1 VSRAIILAMTND
13 ELKMKLEEELDTVI
27 QELADLGH
35 EDIDHTATE
44 LDEVA
49 DRMEESE
56 EHSSETAM
64 LLARKKEIIAA
75 AARMAAG
82 TYGFC
87 EECGEKIE
95 EDRLEA
101 NPAAATCKVHMA

>member
-1 VSRAIILAMTND
+1 MNIEHAKL
-13 ELKMKLEEELDTVI
+13 KLEEEMETVM

-35 EDIDHTATE
+35 EDIDESATE
-44 LDEVA
+44 PDEIA
-49 DRMEESE
+49 DRMEAEE
-56 EHSSETAM
+56 EHSSEKAT
-64 LLARKKEIIAA
+64 LLARKNEIVAA
-75 AARMAAG
+75 IGRMDTG

-101 NPAAATCKVHMA
+101 NPAAATCKLHME

>member
-1 VSRAIILAMTND
+1 MTN
-13 ELKMKLEEELDTVI
+13 EEFKIKLEEELDVVV

-44 LDEVA
+44 TDEIA
-49 DRMEESE
+49 DRMEAEEES
-56 EHSSETAM
+56 SSETAA
-64 LLARKKEIIAA
+64 LLARKKEIVAA
-75 AARMAAG
+75 MSRMVAG

-101 NPAAATCKVHMA
+101 NPAAATCKAHME

>member
-1 VSRAIILAMTND
+1 MNIEHAKI
-13 ELKMKLEEELDTVI
+13 KLEEEMETVV

-35 EDIDHTATE
+35 EDIDESATE
-44 LDEVA
+44 PDEIA
-49 DRMEESE
+49 DRMEAEE
-56 EHSSETAM
+56 EHSSEKATLLTRKNEITA
-64 LLARKKEIIAA
+64 AIGRID
-75 AARMAAG
+75 AG

-101 NPAAATCKVHMA
+101 NPAAATCKLHME

>member
-1 VSRAIILAMTND
+1 MTND

-35 EDIDHTATE
+35 EDIDATATE
-44 LDEVA
+44 ADELA

-56 EHSSETAM
+56 EHSSETAT

-87 EECGEKIE
+87 EECGEKVE

-101 NPAAATCKVHMA
+101 NPAAATCKMHMA